1 MSWFSKKTENQDPK
15 DESQKHY
22 REVFQVKDC
31 IGKPMIELEYGIVN
45 AKRVMP

>member
-1 MSWFSKKTENQDPK
+1 MANYYTDHPEKIVININGRK
-15 DESQKHY
+15 
-22 REVFQVKDC
+22 EVLQVKDC